1 MFLIWSGI
9 TLAFANGNDDWHMN
23 GWRHMMEETLMW
35 IIFPVVVSIMLGVVF
50 YKIQSQK
57 VLIIHSGKPRWIF

>member
-1 MFLIWSGI
+1 
-9 TLAFANGNDDWHMN
+9 
-23 GWRHMMEETLMW
+23 MEETLMW